1 MATTIQNNHPFNI
14 ANVILALSIG
24 ILVISCCGSCFTYFP
39 QFFWVDGQFNI
50 TDVVNILKQ
59 EETYEALLNSLFI
72 ASGVTVMSTIIGTFL
87 LG

>member
-1 MATTIQNNHPFNI
+1 MDN
-14 ANVILALSIG
+14 L
-24 ILVISCCGSCFTYFP
+24 ISP
-39 QFFWVDGQFNI
+39 MWW
-50 TDVVNILKQ
+50 NILKQ